1 MAPVAGSAYTYAY
14 TTLGEIFAWII
25 GWDLILEYAMS
36 GATVAASWSKY
47 LNEFLE
53 VWFGKDYRV
62 PDYLCH
68 DPFSSPGAIMNLP
81 AMLIMIVVTVILVIG
96 IRESA
101 ASNTALVALKL
112 GVVLFVIAV
121 GVFFINPGNWTT
133 ISPEE
138 RRQPEE
144 LLIPDLVQHR
154 FKDKKDSNEA
164 AILLQQQAVATFKM
178 QRAQVSKDGDRI
190 KRVEDHFG
198 AVLAKMTDADKAA
211 VAEVLAKAA
220 HGAPQKAE
228 EQATRKW
235 GMFAKVGLNK
245 KLAAV
250 DESVRDSYFPFGFSG
265 MMLGASLVFFAF
277 IGFDSISTHS
287 EEAIKPQRDVPIG
300 ILASLFLCTLL
311 YVAVAAIIC
320 GMEPYPYIDPDAAV
334 ASAFRRR
341 AEQGGSP
348 VLHYSAGLIAAG
360 ALAGMTSVLLITFL
374 SQARI
379 FLAMAR
385 DGLMPH
391 AIFGAVHEK
400 FKTPHI
406 STMATGAIVAVVAG
420 FTPISVLEE
429 MVNIGTLFAFV
440 VVCAAVLIARPSLW
454 WPPRASLSI
463 SC

>member
-1 MAPVAGSAYTYAY
+1 MFWNRIFATKSLEMLDAEAKGDNRLRRVLGPVGLTSLGVGAIIGAGIFVMTGRVAAKDAGPAIVVSFIVAGIACAFAAFCYAEFSSMAPVAGSAYTYAY

-68 DPFSSPGAIMNLP
+68 DPFSTPGAYVNLP
-81 AMLIMIVVTVILVIG
+81 AMLIMVVVTIILVIG

-154 FKDKKDSNEA
+154 FKDKKDSSEA

-178 QRAQVSKDGDRI
+178 QRAQASKDADRI

-198 AVLAKMTDADKAA
+198 DVLAKMTDADKTA

-220 HGAPQKAE
+220 EGAPKKAE
-228 EQATRKW
+228 EQETRKW

-250 DESVRDSYFPFGFSG
+250 DDSVRSSYFPFGFSG

-341 AEQGGSP
+341 AS
-348 VLHYSAGLIAAG
+348 
-360 ALAGMTSVLLITFL
+360 
-374 SQARI
+374 R
-379 FLAMAR
+379 
-385 DGLMPH
+385 
-391 AIFGAVHEK
+391 GAVRCCI
-400 FKTPHI
+400 T
-406 STMATGAIVAVVAG
+406 
-420 FTPISVLEE
+420 
-429 MVNIGTLFAFV
+429 
-440 VVCAAVLIARPSLW
+440 RP
-454 WPPRASLSI
+454 A
-463 SC
+463 